1 MTFNFIRRI
10 ITMPK
15 KKAETTELMAVDN
28 TELEQSP
35 PEERT
40 ERILDPGLDTA
51 PDPVPQDDPGEGLNL
66 SNNVGFPPKQD
77 TSEPVPQKG
86 RKSTSTSLGTRSVNS
101 EDLDAVSPQGDPVSG
116 NTAAIAAESQ
126 NSNSADPVP
135 QNEDFR
141 DLNPQGDVEK
151 SGSAEV
157 KDPAPGMED
166 LSAQASADKD
176 EFKTI
181 PGPVPQK
188 KKGTLPENSN
198 PQTQSRTTR
207 SRPAGRGHAQENI
220 LGFDAERTVETQAD
234 KHASDV
240 LDLVESLKAGKI
252 LSGYIQGVER
262 SVDNPLISY
271 AVVYHG
277 DIKVIIPAGEFIEL
291 PQDLRG
297 RRPEEIHHYL
307 ITKRL
312 GAEVDYIVQGI
323 DHETGLAAASR
334 LKAMASRCREMY
346 FGVDRD
352 GNYLIYEGVCA
363 EARVVSVI
371 QAGLF
376 ADVLGIETYIPLRE
390 LSYQRWVDAQH
401 HFVAG
406 ERILVRILSVDR
418 SDRDNIQITAS
429 VKQAAANPYEAALK
443 KYTVGNR
450 YVGTVSMVD
459 QNGVFVALDGG
470 IDCLCPH
477 PKRGRPPRGSRVT
490 VRILGINDEAGR
502 IWGAITHMTTS
513 T

>member
-1 MTFNFIRRI
+1 
-10 ITMPK
+10 MPK

-35 PEERT
+35 PEEKT
-40 ERILDPGLDTA
+40 ERILDLGLDTA
-51 PDPVPQDDPGEGLNL
+51 PDPVPQETKKPAEGAMRSNDVDPVPQDDPGESLNL
-66 SNNVGFPPKQD
+66 SNNVGFPQKQD

-86 RKSTSTSLGTRSVNS
+86 RKSTSLGTRSANS
-101 EDLDAVSPQGDPVSG
+101 GDLDVVSPQGDPVSG

-141 DLNPQGDVEK
+141 
-151 SGSAEV
+151 
-157 KDPAPGMED
+157 ED

-176 EFKTI
+176 ESKTI

-188 KKGTLPENSN
+188 KKGTLPEDSN

-207 SRPAGRGHAQENI
+207 SSPAGRRHAQENI

-390 LSYQRWVDAQH
+390 LSYQRWVDAQY